1 MEHSPEYWQNVLEYG
16 RQKRAITPKEESI
29 IGYLLKNKFVSEK
42 QSIIMLEILDKIS
55 EEGFS
60 G

>member
-1 MEHSPEYWQNVLEYG
+1 MG
-16 RQKRAITPKEESI
+16 RQKRVITPKEESI
-29 IGYLLKNKFVSEK
+29 IGYFLKNKFVSEK